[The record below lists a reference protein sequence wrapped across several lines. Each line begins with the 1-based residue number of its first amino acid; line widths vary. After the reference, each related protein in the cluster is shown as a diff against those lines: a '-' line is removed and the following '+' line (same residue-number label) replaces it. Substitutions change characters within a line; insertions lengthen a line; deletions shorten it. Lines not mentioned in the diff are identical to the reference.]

1 MKGLCPGGRGRE
13 VELKDDSKICSQAK
27 WNQDGRD
34 RGDVRRLGQ
43 GKWQPSVSSRS
54 ERVGILGVFTISC
67 LFWVFSLFGTL

>member
-13 VELKDDSKICSQAK
+13 AELKDDSKICRQAK
-27 WNQDGRD
+27 RNQDGRE

-43 GKWQPSVSSRS
+43 GKWQPSVSCRS
-54 ERVGILGVFTISC
+54 ERVGILGVFMISC